1 MYEIET
7 EDVYKDMWQNKEK
20 FDWSGFAKDSEF
32 FDKTNEKVLGKMK
45 DETHGN
51 PIIEFV
57 GLKPK
62 MYSYLTYDR
71 QTKIVKPSHRA
82 KGVTKAASKNLRHEE
97 YLDQLHIPHEDIR
110 ANRRI

>member
-1 MYEIET
+1 
-7 EDVYKDMWQNKEK
+7 
-20 FDWSGFAKDSEF
+20 
-32 FDKTNEKVLGKMK
+32 MK

-71 QTKIVKPSHRA
+71 QTKVVKPSHRA
-82 KGVTKAASKNLRHEE
+82 KGVTKATSKKLRHEE
-97 YLDQLHIPHEDIR
+97 YLDQLQNPHEDIR
-110 ANRRI
+110 ANRRIQSKLHKYVL